1 LPRPLV
7 ISRRWDSVGGVKL
20 NVVMVP
26 PDYR

>member
-1 LPRPLV
+1 LV

-26 PDYR
+26 PDYRP